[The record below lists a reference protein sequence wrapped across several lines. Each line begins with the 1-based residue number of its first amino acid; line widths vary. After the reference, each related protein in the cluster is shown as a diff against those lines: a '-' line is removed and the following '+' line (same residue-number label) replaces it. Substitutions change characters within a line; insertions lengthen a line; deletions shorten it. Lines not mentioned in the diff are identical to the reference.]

1 VALVLGL
8 SGGVA
13 YAVFG
18 SLTFVE
24 FEKDGVAGVDGLN
37 GASEPVVSPDGA
49 HVYVATQIPDS
60 AVATFSRNASTG
72 ALAFVEVDKDGV
84 GGVDGLEDA
93 RELAISPDGA
103 SVYAVSGATDD
114 GVAAF
119 SRNAS
124 SGALTFVEAEEDG
137 VGVVDGLAQASDVA
151 VSPDGDHVYVT
162 GEDDDAVATFSRN
175 PSTGALTFVEQQKD
189 GVNGVDGLDG
199 ASGVAISPGG
209 AHVYVGS
216 ETDDAVATFSRN
228 PSTGA
233 LTFVE
238 QQKDGVNGVDGL
250 DGASAVAAAPGG
262 AHVYAVSNVDNA
274 VVTFSRNPSTG
285 ALTFVEQDKDGVGGV
300 DGLLGASAVAPSP
313 DGAHVYTAAL
323 SDNAIATFSR
333 NRATGALT
341 FVEQDKDGVGGVD
354 GLQGARGV
362 GASPDGAH
370 VYVTGFS
377 DDAVVAFA
385 RQGPPPPPD
394 GGPGPGPPALTLDLG
409 AKKQKL
415 KKKLKFFATAS
426 ADSTL
431 VARGKGIRKKTSELA
446 ANEETK
452 VKAKLK
458 RAKYGRLANKLEENG
473 KAKVKVEGTA
483 TDQSG
488 AATTDEI
495 KVKLKD

>member
-1 VALVLGL
+1 VLGL

-162 GEDDDAVATFSRN
+162 GED
-175 PSTGALTFVEQQKD
+175 
-189 GVNGVDGLDG
+189 
-199 ASGVAISPGG
+199 
-209 AHVYVGS
+209 
-216 ETDDAVATFSRN
+216 DDAVATFSRN